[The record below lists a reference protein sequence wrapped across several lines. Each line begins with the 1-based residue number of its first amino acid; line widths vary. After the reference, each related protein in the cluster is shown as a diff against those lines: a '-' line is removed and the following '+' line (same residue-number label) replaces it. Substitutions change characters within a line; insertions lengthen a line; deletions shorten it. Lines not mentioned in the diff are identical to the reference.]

1 MNAMSLRISGKH
13 MELGDSFRSQISSR
27 IGDAIDKYFDGG
39 FSGHV
44 VVEKSGSRYA
54 ADCNLHLDSGVN
66 LQAEGEAQDPQVAFE
81 KALER
86 IEKRLRRYKRRLKDR
101 NVEPIQVDDIA
112 YRVMESISDED
123 IEIASDYA
131 PVIVAESVVALKTLS
146 VANAVMELDMKD
158 SPVFVFRNGANGHV
172 NIVYRRNDG
181 NIGWIDSSAAA
192 ANN

>member
-1 MNAMSLRISGKH
+1 MSLRISGKH

-54 ADCNLHLDSGVN
+54 ADCNLHLDSGVM

-81 KALER
+81 KAFDR
-86 IEKRLRRYKRRLKDR
+86 IEKRLRRYKRKLKDR
-101 NVEPIQVDDIA
+101 HVEPVIATDIS
-112 YRVMESISDED
+112 YTVMESVADDDD
-123 IEIASDYA
+123 IEVAADYA
-131 PVIVAESVVALKTLS
+131 PAIVAESTVALKTMS
-146 VANAVMELDMKD
+146 VADAVMELDMKD
-158 SPVFVFRNGANGHV
+158 SPVFVFRNSKNKHV

-192 ANN
+192 ASN

>member
-1 MNAMSLRISGKH
+1 MSLRISGKH

-54 ADCNLHLDSGVN
+54 ADCNLHLDSGVL

-81 KALER
+81 KAFDR
-86 IEKRLRRYKRRLKDR
+86 IEKRLRRYKRKLKDR
-101 NVEPIQVDDIA
+101 HVEPVIATDII
-112 YRVMESISDED
+112 YTVMESVSDDDD
-123 IEIASDYA
+123 IEVAADYA
-131 PVIVAESVVALKTLS
+131 PAIVAESTVTLRTMS
-146 VANAVMELDMKD
+146 VANAAMELDLKD
-158 SPVFVFRNGANGHV
+158 SPVCVFLNSSNKHV

-181 NIGWIDSSAAA
+181 NIGWIDSSAASA
-192 ANN
+192 SN